1 MDHHH
6 LVMVQTNPGGG
17 GGRGCKD
24 NEAEE
29 SEEEY
34 ELDVANEAEKAS
46 SSATYLAYM
55 SVEEH
60 LSTLKAL
67 INVFSVEIMY
77 LYLLHSFYWFTIV
90 KQPLID
96 ILFHLSNIYVK
107 LFLATF

>member
-17 GGRGCKD
+17 GGRGGCKD

-29 SEEEY
+29 SEEED

-67 INVFSVEIMY
+67 INVISVEIKY

-96 ILFHLSNIYVK
+96 ILFHLSNIYII
-107 LFLATF
+107 T